1 MSISIQDLIF
11 DWNRP
16 SAGEEAGRRVEL
28 DDETLRDGL
37 QSPSAH
43 HPSLAGKI
51 QLLHLMAELGIGAV
65 DVGLPGAG
73 FRAAAD
79 VEALC
84 REIAGARLPIAPNCA
99 ARTTLEDIAP
109 ALEIMERVGF
119 PVEIMLFLGSSPIRC
134 RVEGWPVEE
143 LLRRVELC
151 VTYAV
156 ARGAAVTFVTEDTSR
171 SRPGDLRRLFS
182 TAVRAG
188 AGRVCLADTAGH
200 ATPAGAARLVEFARE
215 VVVEAG
221 GPEIGIDWHG
231 HNDRG
236 LAVANALAAAAA
248 GASRLHGTLL
258 GVGERVGNP
267 PMEQLLVNLRM
278 LGWGQPR
285 LERLMDYVRLGS
297 ELLGIGIPPGAPVV
311 GRDAF
316 RTSTGVHAAALV
328 KAASKGDAE
337 LVDLV
342 YSTIP
347 ASWMGREQVIDVG
360 PMSGGSNVRHWLL
373 AHGYECETEVV
384 ERLFAAAKL
393 ADGTLSDEELHAL
406 VRSKAAR

>member
-1 MSISIQDLIF
+1 MTISIRDLIF
-11 DWNRP
+11 DWNQGP
-16 SAGEEAGRRVEL
+16 GGQAPGRVEL

-37 QSPSAH
+37 QSSSAK

-51 QLLHLMAELGIGAV
+51 HLLHLMAELGIGAV

-99 ARTTLEDIAP
+99 ARTTLEDIAA
-109 ALEIMERVGF
+109 ALEIMERVGL
-119 PVEIMLFLGSSPIRC
+119 PLEIMLFLGSSPIRC
-134 RVEGWPVEE
+134 HVEGWPIED
-143 LLRRVELC
+143 LQRRVELC
-151 VTYAV
+151 VTFAV

-171 SRPGDLRRLFS
+171 SRPADLRRLFS

-188 AGRVCLADTAGH
+188 AGRVCLADTAGY

-221 GPEIGIDWHG
+221 GPEIGLDWHD

-248 GASRLHGTLL
+248 GASRLHATLL

-267 PMEQLLVNLRM
+267 PMEQLMVNLQL
-278 LGWGQPR
+278 LGWAQPR
-285 LERLMDYVRLGS
+285 LDRLMDYVKLGS
-297 ELLGIGIPPGAPVV
+297 ELLGVAVPPGAPVV

-328 KAASKGDAE
+328 KALSTGDAE

-342 YSTIP
+342 YSAVP
-347 ASWMGREQVIDVG
+347 ARWLGREQVIDVG
-360 PMSGGSNVRHWLL
+360 PMSGGSNVRQWLL
-373 AHGYECETEVV
+373 AHGYECEPRVI

-393 ADGTLSDEELHAL
+393 ADGTLSDDELHAL
-406 VRSKAAR
+406 AGSRGAR